1 MLAKQQDK
9 QIRVRVTVDP
19 NSQFADIDNIKKAL
33 DEAEQRRQQWQAR
46 QPEVEAQR
54 VAEAIS
60 KATGKWLP
68 EDHRVHKKWLEGVIE
83 HMDSHPRDLHPVLKE
98 FKDLVE
104 GDTGT
109 YLLFCS
115 KFKQILKKKPYS
127 KNPSGHRQVR
137 DYEHMLA
144 GLVGLPIN
152 AMLDWPMGTA
162 SGFAAFL
169 DPKVNAMLKKVLNA
183 WGEYLCS
190 PASAEVLGTDSQD
203 WFGETGV
210 KDLTATANIGETRYA
225 FEDMFV
231 CDSSAKHHGFSS
243 WDAFFTRLFQE
254 GIRPV
259 AAPDDPDVIA
269 NACESLP
276 LNVAHEVKARDKFWV
291 KG

>member
-1 MLAKQQDK
+1 M
-9 QIRVRVTVDP
+9 
-19 NSQFADIDNIKKAL
+19 
-33 DEAEQRRQQWQAR
+33 
-46 QPEVEAQR
+46 
-54 VAEAIS
+54 
-60 KATGKWLP
+60 
-68 EDHRVHKKWLEGVIE
+68 
-83 HMDSHPRDLHPVLKE
+83 
-98 FKDLVE
+98 
-104 GDTGT
+104 
-109 YLLFCS
+109 
-115 KFKQILKKKPYS
+115 FKQISKKKPYS
-127 KNPSGHRQVR
+127 KNLGGHRQ
-137 DYEHMLA
+137 
-144 GLVGLPIN
+144 
-152 AMLDWPMGTA
+152 PMGTA

-169 DPKVNAMLKKVLNA
+169 DPKVNAMFKKVLNA

-259 AAPDDPDVIA
+259 AAPDDPGVIA

-276 LNVAHEVKARDKFWV
+276 FNVAHGVKARDKF
-291 KG
+291 